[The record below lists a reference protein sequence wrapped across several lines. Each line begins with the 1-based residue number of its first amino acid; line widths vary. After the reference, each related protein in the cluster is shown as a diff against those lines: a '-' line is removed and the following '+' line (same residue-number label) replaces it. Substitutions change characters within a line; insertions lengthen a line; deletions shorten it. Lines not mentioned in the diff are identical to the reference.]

1 MFLSMSNPEDLK
13 KLCYDEKGG
22 VRPKS
27 ECRAVLINH
36 LILDEMMD
44 IDEAE
49 DLAEKTLQEVNLWTE
64 GDKEE
69 PTPPDPAS
77 ANQ

>member
-1 MFLSMSNPEDLK
+1 MANIDELT

-22 VRPKS
+22 VRPKP

-36 LILDEMMD
+36 LILEESLD

-49 DLAEKTLQEVNLWTE
+49 DLAEKTLQQVNLWVV
-64 GDKEE
+64 EE
-69 PTPPDPAS
+69 VPDAPPPAVETP
-77 ANQ
+77 

>member
-1 MFLSMSNPEDLK
+1 MSNPETLK
-13 KLCYDEKGG
+13 QLCFDEKGS

-49 DLAEKTLQEVNLWTE
+49 DLAEKTLKEVNLWTE
-64 GDKEE
+64 SD
-69 PTPPDPAS
+69 TTPDPS
-77 ANQ
+77 SVKEGN

>member
-1 MFLSMSNPEDLK
+1 MANSEELK
-13 KLCYDEKGG
+13 KLCYDDKGD
-22 VRPKS
+22 VRTKS

-49 DLAEKTLQEVNLWTE
+49 DLAEKTLQEVNLWKDE
-64 GDKEE
+64 DKQE
-69 PTPPDPAS
+69 PLPPDPAA